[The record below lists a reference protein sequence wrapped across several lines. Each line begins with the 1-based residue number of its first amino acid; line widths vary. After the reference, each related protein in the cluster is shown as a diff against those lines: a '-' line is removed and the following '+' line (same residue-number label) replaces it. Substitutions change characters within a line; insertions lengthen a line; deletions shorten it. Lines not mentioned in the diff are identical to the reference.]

1 MLQPLSITALEQSYR
16 TDKMSSSTDHELL
29 DVSQPMSSYT
39 DNIEFLD
46 SMESLSFYKDFDE
59 TAEGRKLYF
68 EDGVRR
74 IDYIIAWNKHSKK
87 MTESQNARS
96 TFHDNLKKE
105 FLELEV
111 DTSDSEIHFMKIHA
125 PFKVLC
131 RYAELLKLKVPMKE
145 TPELLHFAKQ
155 YDEQQVVKG
164 DGPIKKLHKLWQQL
178 SEKLKS
184 PFDYNKEVFKATPKE
199 YKCPFSRDKDYL
211 FAYPE
216 NHEAIFS
223 QGMRTRIVDYI
234 LRRTSFG
241 DKDAESYSCGIKKM
255 ISDGYY
261 VSAFPLHEGHWKK
274 ETKPNIRKDLYDNW
288 GHWSQF
294 LKFQPLHYIKEYFG
308 EKVGIYFA
316 WLGFYTL
323 MLIPAAIVGFGI
335 TIYGLI
341 IMRDNYVSN
350 EICQSTNI
358 TMCPLCDHRCP
369 YWNLSEACSHS
380 RVSAIVDNGAT
391 VFFAIFMS
399 FWGTLFLE
407 FWKRK
412 QAVIQWKWNL
422 HYQEEEEPPR
432 PEYLAKM
439 ANDKKYRRDPISQM
453 DEPYIPFW
461 TRQIPIICFSYSLML
476 FMVSIAIAAV
486 LGVIAFRVSMLAA
499 LQLREENIIYKNA
512 GLMTTVISACI
523 NLLIIMILNI
533 IYRRAAFWLTDLECL
548 RTQTEY
554 DNSLTF
560 KLFALQFVNYYSSI
574 IYIAFFKGKFV
585 GRPGKYN
592 TIFGA
597 RQEEC
602 EPGGCL
608 IELCIQLGII
618 MTGKQLLQNNLVEIL
633 IPKLWKYCMKRWKEA
648 AKKKLPN
655 TPWEKDLLLTDVDTT
670 TLFYEY
676 LEMILQFGFL
686 TLFVAAFPMGPLF
699 CLINNIIEIRA
710 DANKFVTTIKRPT
723 PQIATNI
730 GIWYSVLYGISRIA
744 ILSNAF
750 IICVTSDFIPQL
762 VYKIGYS
769 LDDNLSGYVENS
781 LAYFNTS
788 DFEQNHRPLS
798 MPNETLVEICRYRDY
813 RNPPWAENKYE
824 YSEKFWHIF
833 AARMAFVVVF
843 ENFVVV
849 FTSIIAWLIPDV
861 SSKTKELIRQEAYI
875 TQKIIMN
882 EELKRAREEAR
893 SVNNYKPDQP
903 PSEGVSRRKPNFFP
917 TADETA

>member
-1 MLQPLSITALEQSYR
+1 
-16 TDKMSSSTDHELL
+16 MSAATDHELL
-29 DVSQPMSSYT
+29 DVSQPMSSFN

-46 SMESLSFYKDFDE
+46 SMESLSIYKDFDE
-59 TAEGRKLYF
+59 SAEGRKLYF
-68 EDGVRR
+68 EDGKRR
-74 IDYIIAWNKHSKK
+74 IDYILAWDKHSKNAI
-87 MTESQNARS
+87 ESEEARDI
-96 TFHDNLKKE
+96 FHENLKKE
-105 FLELEV
+105 FLELEI
-111 DTSDSEIHFMKIHA
+111 DTSDSDVDFMKIHA

-145 TPELLHFAKQ
+145 TADLLHFAKQ
-155 YDEQQVVKG
+155 YDEQVVKG
-164 DGPIKKLHKLWQQL
+164 DGPIKKMQQL
-178 SEKLKS
+178 WRQVSQKVIA
-184 PFDYNKEVFKATPKE
+184 PFNYDLEVFKPTPKQ

-216 NHEAIFS
+216 NHEEIFS

-241 DKDAESYSCGIKKM
+241 NQDSESYSCGVKKM

-261 VSAFPLHEGHWKK
+261 KSAFPLHEGHWKK
-274 ETKPNIRKDLYDNW
+274 HTKRNIRKDLYDNW

-323 MLIPAAIVGFGI
+323 MLIPAAIVGLGI
-335 TIYGLI
+335 TIYGLV
-341 IMRDNYVSN
+341 IMGDNYVSN
-350 EICQSTNI
+350 EICQSNNI
-358 TMCPLCDHRCP
+358 SMCPLCDHRCP
-369 YWNLSEACSHS
+369 YWNLSQACFHARASNL
-380 RVSAIVDNGAT
+380 VDNAAT

-439 ANDKKYRRDPISQM
+439 ASDKKYRRDPISQL

-461 TRQIPIICFSYSLML
+461 TRQIPVIFFSYSLML
-476 FMVSIAIAAV
+476 FMVAIALAAV

-512 GLMTTVISACI
+512 GLMTTVVSACI
-523 NLLIIMILNI
+523 NLMIIMILNI

-618 MTGKQLLQNNLVEIL
+618 MTGKQLLQNNFLEIL
-633 IPKLWKYCMKRWKEA
+633 FPKLWKYCMKRWKEA

-686 TLFVAAFPMGPLF
+686 TLFVSAFPLGPLF

-744 ILSNAF
+744 VLSNAF
-750 IICVTSDFIPQL
+750 IISITSDFIPQL

-769 LDDNLSGYVENS
+769 RDNTLHGYVEYS
-781 LAYFNTS
+781 LSYFNTS
-788 DFEQNHRPLS
+788 DFEQNHRPL
-798 MPNETLVEICRYRDY
+798 MMINETVAMCRYRDY
-813 RNPPWAENKYE
+813 RAPPWSENKYE
-824 YSEKFWHIF
+824 YSELFWHIF
-833 AARMAFVVVF
+833 AARMVFVVVF

-849 FTSIIAWLIPDV
+849 LTSIIAWLIPDV
-861 SSKTKELIRQEAYI
+861 SSKTKELIRQEAFI

-882 EELKRAREEAR
+882 EELKRAREEALLTNKYEP
-893 SVNNYKPDQP
+893 SP
-903 PSEGVSRRKPNFFP
+903 PSGGITHRKPNFFP
-917 TADETA
+917 TGDNK